1 MLEPAYQADVVV
13 VGAGVAGLAAAH
25 RLISAGVTTAVLEAA
40 PYVGGRMS
48 TEKVDGFRLD
58 RIGQFLSTS
67 YPELRLTP
75 GLDALVLRPFAPGVL
90 LHSDGRHHRAG
101 TPAPGGSAWGALHAV
116 RALASA
122 PRVGAV
128 RRGSLWGGPVTRG
141 RTGFSWGGPVARG
154 RGGASW
160 AAAEPGSGVADTAGR
175 ADASVRGATLRDR
188 TEASGDG
195 AGPRDRATASRDTTM
210 PGDRTGPAGGGPVLK
225 DRTAPWGAFR
235 DRAGS
240 SWGGP
245 ALKDRSAVAPGSSTV
260 PRSRAGAPLGGPV
273 DQARL
278 GTALTRLA
286 ATPVER
292 LLSRPE
298 SAAGQALAARG
309 VPARTIDGFLRPLL
323 AALLCDPE
331 LTTSSRCADL
341 ALRAFAGGRLCLP
354 EGGAE
359 MLPEVLA
366 AALPPGTVHTG
377 VRVTAVSTTSVTT
390 AEHGEIHCRAVL
402 VATDARAAAELL
414 PGLRVPDFHQV
425 TVVHHTTDDP
435 PATGAALLLDS
446 DRGGPVAHTAIV
458 SEVDPSRAPAG
469 RALVSSTVLGP
480 PPPDAE
486 TAVRMHL
493 SHLYGTSTTRW
504 ETLAVHHTATAV
516 PVMRPPHDLRR
527 PVRLLA
533 GLYVCGDHRDTS
545 TVQGALHSGHRASAA
560 ILKDLG
566 AATSMHQA
574 DPIPTTQAA

>member
-25 RLISAGVTTAVLEAA
+25 RLISAGVTTVVLEAA

-75 GLDALVLRPFAPGVL
+75 GLDALLLRPFAPGVL
-90 LHSDGRHHRAG
+90 LHSDGRHHHAG

-122 PRVGAV
+122 PRQGAV
-128 RRGSLWGGPVTRG
+128 RRGPLWGGPVT
-141 RTGFSWGGPVARG
+141 RG

-160 AAAEPGSGVADTAGR
+160 AAAATGGGP
-175 ADASVRGATLRDR
+175 TLRDR
-188 TEASGDG
+188 TGEADG
-195 AGPRDRATASRDTTM
+195 VVPDRTTARGSLRGRTSSPWGGLALRDRGTPSLRA
-210 PGDRTGPAGGGPVLK
+210 RTDA
-225 DRTAPWGAFR
+225 
-235 DRAGS
+235 

-245 ALKDRSAVAPGSSTV
+245 TLRERPVDTRGSSAV
-260 PRSRAGAPLGGPV
+260 PRSRSGAPLGGPV

-292 LLSRPE
+292 ILSRPE
-298 SAAGQALAARG
+298 LAAGQALAARG

-341 ALRAFAGGRLCLP
+341 ALRAFAGGRLCVP

-366 AALPPGTVHTG
+366 AALPPGTVRTG
-377 VRVTAVSTTSVTT
+377 VRVTAVATTSVTT
-390 AEHGEIHCRAVL
+390 AEHGEIRCRTVL

-480 PPPDAE
+480 PPPDVE
-486 TAVRMHL
+486 TAVRTHL
-493 SHLYGTSTTRW
+493 SRLYGTSTTRW
-504 ETLAVHHTATAV
+504 ETLAVHHAPTAV

-545 TVQGALHSGHRASAA
+545 TVQGALHSGHRASSA
-560 ILKDLG
+560 ILADLG
-566 AATSMHQA
+566 AAGSMHTAEQ
-574 DPIPTTQAA
+574 IQTTQAA